1 MRIPTFVRSGLIIAL
16 VFLFLTALPVL
27 ANPLPTVTLNVP
39 ANPSLGEA
47 FTFTATFDN
56 TGTTTG
62 YGPFIDVVLPASGA
76 DGNDG
81 ITFIDATYLGL
92 PVDSTR
98 SVIPVSGCVNHPFLV
113 DNTNTP
119 LQVCGTPGDELIVLT
134 LPFGSYTPDQPP
146 VSVDVNVQIDVNAD
160 VNTPLNIYGRGGF
173 RFGAD
178 PLNNPCCDSPI
189 VTPVTPNSG
198 GWGGAPATPVILRP
212 SKSYLGTADEPE
224 AGFIDNPNEVVTG
237 PNANNGA
244 TPVQY
249 EIVVDIA
256 NGQQI
261 TNVNITDLLPA
272 GMLFDQIISV
282 VPAGSNP
289 GVGAIV
295 PNNTNLAITW
305 AAPVTGTAATDDIRI
320 VIQVFMDNVTT
331 NGVPQ
336 SITNQFD
343 VDANWQPV
351 DPRDALADVGTAGAA
366 NAPLVLARA
375 LAMQKSSVVVGGGPR
390 VPGSTIRYTLAFQ
403 VSDYFAFD
411 NVNIADTLSDGMTFL
426 PGTAFITVNGG
437 GVNVNNAPIAPAVT
451 NNPDGSTLL
460 NFDVSTAIG
469 APLIGGCIDPVAG
482 TANPTCAGFNAN
494 ALTEGTITFDIN
506 IAEAFTSVTPG
517 ATINVDQGDRFRNG
531 ATVDA
536 DALNTQ
542 TFAPL
547 GFQVSDNA
555 LETFQLDRGLP
566 EKFIFAVN
574 NVLCPA
580 CANQVEA
587 GDIVTY
593 RIRYSSPTSDFEDLV
608 LTDFLPSPIFDVSDP
623 DANNTAGPA
632 FNSPPVP
639 APAINTP
646 PPPGVIWYSQNDTF
660 SGLFPAVTPVVT
672 INAASNSLSITYGD
686 HDDPT
691 NQASVIDLIFSVV
704 ATSDPFASGLTL
716 ANHISATE
724 GSTNAGPDRGDA
736 IAALNATQPL
746 LVMRKGAVATDNIN
760 AVFVPPNASPVP
772 FNPPGTGGLPWTGT
786 ISSDAL
792 DNIDINSD
800 LEGLNPGD
808 TVTFAIVIENL
819 GNGAA
824 FDVVINDVLP
834 PGFTIPPGGLN
845 LNITNGAGTPVGF
858 VGNPGDLFNG
868 GLELVDPGTGVCQQF
883 NPNSGTNIIVLTYEL
898 TIDGTVAIPSALQN
912 TANVTQFAAQDG
924 FGAFANNIA
933 GGVLS
938 DSSTAVVGFFADL
951 NNGGTSGADFLAQLG
966 VSELPA
972 TGDSP
977 LSLWRLPMFILLGIL
992 ISYAVQALFGM
1003 RQAVF
1008 RVIINVFR

>member
-16 VFLFLTALPVL
+16 VFLFLCASPVL
-27 ANPLPTVTLNVP
+27 ATPLPTVTLNVP

-47 FTFTATFDN
+47 FTFVATFDN

-62 YGPFIDVVLPASGA
+62 YGPFIDLVLPATGV
-76 DGNDG
+76 DGDDG
-81 ITFIDATYLGL
+81 ITFIDATYLGIA
-92 PVDSTR
+92 VESSR
-98 SVIPVSGCVNHPFLV
+98 SVIPASGCVNHPFLV
-113 DNTNTP
+113 DSTNTP

-146 VSVDVNVQIDVNAD
+146 LAIDVNAQININAD
-160 VNTPLNIYGRGGF
+160 VNAPLNIYGRGGF
-173 RFGAD
+173 QFGID
-178 PLNNPCCDSPI
+178 PLNNPCCDAPI

-212 SKSYLGTADEPE
+212 SKNYLGTADETE
-224 AGFIDNPNEVVTG
+224 AGFIDNPNEAVTG
-237 PNANNGA
+237 PNGSGGA
-244 TPVQY
+244 TPIQY
-249 EIVVDIA
+249 EIVVDVA
-256 NGQQI
+256 NAQQI

-282 VPAGSNP
+282 VPAGSTP
-289 GVGAIV
+289 GVGAIL
-295 PNNTNLAITW
+295 PNNTNLSITW
-305 AAPVTGTAATDDIRI
+305 AAPITGTAATDEIRI

-343 VDANWQPV
+343 VDANWQPI

-375 LAMQKSSVVVGGGPR
+375 LAMQKSSTVVGGGPR
-390 VPGSTIRYTLAFQ
+390 APGSTIRYTLAFQ

-411 NVNIADTLSDGMTFL
+411 NVTIADTLSDGMTFVL
-426 PGTAFITVNGG
+426 GSAFITVNGG
-437 GVNVNNAPIAPAVT
+437 GVAVNNVGIVPALT

-460 NFDVSTAIG
+460 NFDVSGAIG

-494 ALTEGTITFDIN
+494 ALTLGTITFDIL
-506 IAEAFTSVTPG
+506 IEEVFTLVTAG
-517 ATINVDQGDRFRNG
+517 ATINIDQGDLFRNG

-566 EKFIFAVN
+566 AKFIFAVN

-593 RIRYSSPTSDFEDLV
+593 RIRYDSPTSDFEDLV
-608 LTDFLPSPIFDVSDP
+608 LTDYLPSPIFDVSDP
-623 DANNTAGPA
+623 DADNVAGPA
-632 FNSPPVP
+632 FNSPPIP

-646 PPPGVIWYSQNDTF
+646 PPAGAIWYSQNDTF
-660 SGLFPAVTPVVT
+660 NALFPAVTPIVA
-672 INAASNSLSITYGD
+672 INAASNSLSVTYGD
-686 HDDPT
+686 HADPL
-691 NQASVIDLIFSVV
+691 NQASVIDLLFSVV

-716 ANHISATE
+716 ANHISASE

-736 IAALNATQPL
+736 VAALNATQPL
-746 LVMRKGAVATDNIN
+746 LVMRKGAVSTDNVN
-760 AVFVPPNASPVP
+760 AVFIPPNPSPVP

-834 PGFTIPPGGLN
+834 PGFVIPPGGLN
-845 LNITNGAGTPVGF
+845 LNITNGAGVPVGF
-858 VGNPGDLFNG
+858 IGNPGDLFSG

-883 NPNSGTNIIVLTYEL
+883 NPNSGANVIVLTYEL

-912 TANVTQFAAQDG
+912 TANLTQFAAQDG
-924 FGAFANNIA
+924 FAAFANNIA
-933 GGVLS
+933 GGTLS
-938 DSSTAVVGFFADL
+938 DSAAAIVGFLADL

-977 LSLWRLPMFILLGIL
+977 LSQWRLPLFMLLGIL
-992 ISYAVQALFGM
+992 LSVVFQTLFRMRHKAMRFIIYAL
-1003 RQAVF
+1003 R
-1008 RVIINVFR
+1008 